1 MAPNSR
7 GKTEGSTAGKR
18 KSKLGRWLIMLVG
31 LVVVAGG
38 AGGGWYYWKHKRVAA
53 VAAPPQPIYVV
64 IKPFV
69 VTMLDDNQTSRFVQV
84 GVDLEVA
91 DQEAERK
98 VNQVLPAIQDAIRLQ
113 ILQSKVAV
121 VTTPQGVE
129 QLRKVLITQANHT
142 VDSIL
147 DPPPDP
153 HAPKPKAGAPAAPP
167 EPVHNLYFTELVV
180 E

>member
-1 MAPNSR
+1 MATNSR
-7 GKTEGSTAGKR
+7 GNRDGSAVGQGKR
-18 KSKLGRWLIMLVG
+18 KLGRWLIMVVG
-31 LVVVAGG
+31 LLVVAAG
-38 AGGGWYYWKHKRVAA
+38 AGGGWYYWKHKRVAT
-53 VAAPPQPIYVV
+53 VAPPPQPIYVV

-91 DQEAERK
+91 DKAAEKK
-98 VNQVLPAIQDAIRLQ
+98 VDQVLPAIQDAIRLQ
-113 ILQSKVAV
+113 ILQSKVSV
-121 VTTPQGVE
+121 VTSPQGVE
-129 QLRKVLITQANHT
+129 QLRKALIVQANHT

-153 HAPKPKAGAPAAPP
+153 HAAKPKTDAPVAP
-167 EPVHNLYFTELVV
+167 EPVHSLYFTELVV